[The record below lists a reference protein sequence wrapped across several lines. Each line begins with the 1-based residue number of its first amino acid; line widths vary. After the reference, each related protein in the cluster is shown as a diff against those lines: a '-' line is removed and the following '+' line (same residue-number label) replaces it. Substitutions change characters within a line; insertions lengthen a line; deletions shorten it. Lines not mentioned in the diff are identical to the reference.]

1 MGQAEGFHT
10 RVVAAVELSVHH
22 HTHTE
27 SGAEGIA
34 QQAVEAFA
42 AAGLGQAAVDLGQGA
57 AEGFAVGK
65 QVAVVVDIYGQTE
78 FMLQEGAQS
87 HAVAKRREVGQIA
100 SDDSVGIVGRAGEC
114 ETYGHR
120 FFVERV
126 DYLPEA
132 IYHCV
137 EAEIQVVGVGW
148 HCQWLGYE
156 LTAAHCAKHQI
167 GASGIESD
175 YYSVIVLKHY
185 IELI

>member
-1 MGQAEGFHT
+1 MATGF
-10 RVVAAVELSVHH
+10 SSS
-22 HTHTE
+22 E
-27 SGAEGIA
+27 S
-34 QQAVEAFA
+34 
-42 AAGLGQAAVDLGQGA
+42 
-57 AEGFAVGK
+57 
-65 QVAVVVDIYGQTE
+65 
-78 FMLQEGAQS
+78 
-87 HAVAKRREVGQIA
+87 
-100 SDDSVGIVGRAGEC
+100 
-114 ETYGHR
+114 
-120 FFVERV
+120 

-156 LTAAHCAKHQI
+156 FTAAHCAKHQI